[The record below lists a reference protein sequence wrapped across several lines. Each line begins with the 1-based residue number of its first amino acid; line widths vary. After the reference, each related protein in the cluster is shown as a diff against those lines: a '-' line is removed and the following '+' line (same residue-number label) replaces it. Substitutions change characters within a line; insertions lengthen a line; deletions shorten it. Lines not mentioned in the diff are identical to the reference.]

1 MQADA
6 GTRSLPSRRQPP
18 GSALELVRRTTQGA
32 HRRLEA
38 RVDVLGSPWHPQVH
52 RVWLT
57 RTLGLLEPLEDALGA
72 WAAADG
78 DFLPWPPRRRAAM
91 VAADLRALG
100 ASSVDLAAVPRCPD
114 VAAPRSR
121 AEALGTCYVLDGSTL
136 GGALVRRAALAA
148 GVPEQ
153 ACTSSTG
160 APGAGGRWRQ
170 TVAALERLDAEGAGA
185 AAGAALRA
193 FRLHEDWLAPAVEA
207 VR

>member
-6 GTRSLPSRRQPP
+6 GTRALPSRRQPP
-18 GSALELVRRTTQGA
+18 GPALELVRETTREA

-38 RVDVLGSPWHPQVH
+38 RVDVLGSPWHPHVH

-57 RTLGLLEPLEDALGA
+57 RTLGLLEPVEDAVGA
-72 WAAADG
+72 WAAADDG
-78 DFLPWPPRRRAAM
+78 FPSWPPRRRAAM

-100 ASSVDLAAVPRCPD
+100 VSAEEVAAVPRCPA
-114 VAAPRSR
+114 VAVPRSR

-136 GGALVRRAALAA
+136 GGALVRRAALAG
-148 GVPEQ
+148 GVAEQ
-153 ACTSSTG
+153 ACTSFTG

-170 TVAALERLDAEGAGA
+170 TVTALQRLDPADAQV

-207 VR
+207 AR